1 MKMKIK
7 IFRCNHIIMYSKCKF
22 LLVLIQVDIYSLGVV
37 FLEIFHPF
45 ETESERLDTLM
56 KLKENKYL
64 TTWVGDILLLKM
76 LTALNPI
83 ERASISDVLVILNL
97 YLFSA

>member
-1 MKMKIK
+1 
-7 IFRCNHIIMYSKCKF
+7 
-22 LLVLIQVDIYSLGVV
+22 
-37 FLEIFHPF
+37 
-45 ETESERLDTLM
+45 M

-76 LTALNPI
+76 LTALDPI
-83 ERASISDVLVILNL
+83 QRASISDVLVILNL